1 MIFGN
6 LGKAERE
13 ILHIGTD
20 SRDLIGPI
28 ESKSESENGDDV
40 FSDVRFRCKSA
51 VHRARRAFR
60 GVHFSIFAC
69 FFRSSEDS
77 SQDIRIIIPIYLLAD
92 SIGISAAL
100 KIRCFK
106 YR

>member
-51 VHRARRAFR
+51 VHRLCIER
-60 GVHFSIFAC
+60 GVRSGGCISVFLPASSGLRRIPRRIF
-69 FFRSSEDS
+69 E
-77 SQDIRIIIPIYLLAD
+77 L
-92 SIGISAAL
+92 
-100 KIRCFK
+100 
-106 YR
+106 